1 LAEEIGRLARLA
13 YPEAPIEVLET
24 LTKDQFIDALNDDEM
39 RLRVAQARPTTLR
52 AALGIAL
59 EIESFSLA
67 ARRRFRP
74 VRTVHETPTK
84 TNTECFVD
92 PQEETL
98 KRNSEFLTELK
109 KMTSELREVVRSV
122 NRRGR
127 NQDGSP
133 PRGKR
138 KCWTCGS
145 ENHLQRDCRLY
156 NAEKK
161 RTESENEQE
170 SGQRGGARR

>member
-1 LAEEIGRLARLA
+1 MFCG
-13 YPEAPIEVLET
+13 
-24 LTKDQFIDALNDDEM
+24 
-39 RLRVAQARPTTLR
+39 PT
-52 AALGIAL
+52 
-59 EIESFSLA
+59 
-67 ARRRFRP
+67 
-74 VRTVHETPTK
+74 
-84 TNTECFVD
+84 
-92 PQEETL
+92 EETV
-98 KRNSEFLTELK
+98 KRNSEFLAEMK

-122 NRRGR
+122 KGKGR

-145 ENHLQRDCRLY
+145 EDHLQRDCRLY

-161 RTESENEQE
+161 RTESENGEE